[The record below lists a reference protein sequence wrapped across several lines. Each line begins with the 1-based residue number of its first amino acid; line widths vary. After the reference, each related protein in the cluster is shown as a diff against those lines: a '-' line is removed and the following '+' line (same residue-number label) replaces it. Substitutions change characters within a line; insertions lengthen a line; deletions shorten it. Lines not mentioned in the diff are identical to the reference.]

1 MRYRSIMRRSFCWYS
16 ALTLAGTAVGC
27 RHTSQATSNEPTT
40 NHFPLRCTG
49 KVEDFE
55 RELAVL
61 ETVFWEPDD
70 TTSLRQL
77 IRMTELVK
85 GKRVLEIGTGTGLI
99 SLCCLQASAERVVA
113 TDINPAA
120 VQNAIQNAEWLE
132 LPVDRFDV
140 RLVSKDDPSAFAVL
154 GPDERFDVIISNPPW
169 EDGQPS
175 RIDDYA
181 LYDSDFALLNSI
193 LSGFRPRLNP
203 EGRLFLAYGC
213 VEAIRAIQQMC
224 DQRNLTAQ
232 LLDDRNLCDL
242 PNLFLPGMLIEVIDQ
257 R

>member
-1 MRYRSIMRRSFCWYS
+1 MRYRSIMRRSFCWYG
-16 ALTLAGTAVGC
+16 ALTIAATAVGC
-27 RHTSQATSNEPTT
+27 RQTSQATSNEPKT
-40 NHFPLRCTG
+40 NQFPLRCTG

-55 RELAVL
+55 RELAVF

-77 IRMTELVK
+77 IRTTELVK
-85 GKRVLEIGTGTGLI
+85 GKRILEIGTGTGLI
-99 SLCCLQASAERVVA
+99 SLCCLQAGAERVIA

-140 RLVSKDDPSAFAVL
+140 RLVSKDDTSAFAVL
-154 GPDERFDVIISNPPW
+154 GPNERFDVIISNPPW
-169 EDGQPS
+169 ENGQPS
-175 RIDDYA
+175 RIDGYA
-181 LYDSDFALLNSI
+181 LYDSDFALLKSI

-213 VEAIRAIQQMC
+213 VEAIRTIQQMC
-224 DQRNLTAQ
+224 DQRNLTVQ
-232 LLDDRNLCDL
+232 LLDDRNLSEL